1 MYFFRI
7 FKNIPNSVFP
17 QCQCVC
23 THTRQVENQ
32 RCSRTGRVQ
41 KNHKILRKFLMNTL
55 YVKWRHPVLIHIY
68 CASFMHF
75 IFYQTI
81 FLYEILTLWNN
92 ANKYITVA
100 NMPNIAKLN
109 GCFQI
114 IKPPLLCCQILG
126 FIFTRYG
133 SIVIIC

>member
-1 MYFFRI
+1 
-7 FKNIPNSVFP
+7 
-17 QCQCVC
+17 
-23 THTRQVENQ
+23 
-32 RCSRTGRVQ
+32 
-41 KNHKILRKFLMNTL
+41 
-55 YVKWRHPVLIHIY
+55 
-68 CASFMHF
+68 MHF

-126 FIFTRYG
+126 FIFTRFREHRYNMLIDHIMEI
-133 SIVIIC
+133 SICSPNIVQGVH